1 MHYSKPG
8 MALQFAMIRRPME
21 TPAAKRRIVEV
32 TEHHAGQ
39 RLDNYLL
46 RELKGAPRSLIYRIV
61 RRGEVRVNRGRA
73 APDYRLRAGDLVRI
87 PPLRLP
93 APGTAEVPSEGQRAA
108 LATVLFEDE
117 HLLIIDKPAG
127 MAVHGGSGVAA
138 GVIEILRQMRP
149 PGGFLELVHRLDRET
164 SGCLLLAKRR
174 SALTRLHADLRDNS
188 GRTRHV
194 DKRYLALLRGPW
206 EGGTVTVDAELTK
219 GTMRGGEKL
228 ITAGGPGRYAK
239 SVIRLREPY
248 ADSAL
253 VEIDL
258 RTGRTHQAR
267 VHCAYI
273 DHPIAGDRKY
283 GDKQFNS
290 VMRQR
295 GLGRLFLHASRLGFR
310 HPASGQRI
318 RVESRLPPELRKVMQ
333 ELPPW
338 SGA

>member
-1 MHYSKPG
+1 
-8 MALQFAMIRRPME
+8 MIRRLMD

-73 APDYRLRAGDLVRI
+73 APDYRLRAGDMVRI
-87 PPLRLP
+87 PPLRLS
-93 APGTAEVPSEGQRAA
+93 APDTAEVPSEAQRAA

-117 HLLIIDKPAG
+117 QLLVIDKPAG

-138 GVIEILRQMRP
+138 GVIEILRQTRP
-149 PGGFLELVHRLDRET
+149 QGGFLELVHRLDRET

-188 GRTRHV
+188 GRTRRI

-206 EGGTVTVDAELTK
+206 EGGTVSVEAGLRK
-219 GTMRGGEKL
+219 GALRGGKKM
-228 ITAGGPGRYAK
+228 ITAGAQGRYAK
-239 SVIRLREPY
+239 SVIRLQEPY

-253 VEIDL
+253 VEIEL
-258 RTGRTHQAR
+258 LTGRTHQAR
-267 VHCAYI
+267 VHCAHI

-283 GDKQFNS
+283 GDKQFNG

-295 GLGRLFLHASRLGFR
+295 GLRRLFLHASRLAFR
-310 HPASGQRI
+310 HPAGGQRI
-318 RVESRLPPELRKVMQ
+318 RVESRLPPELRTVM
-333 ELPPW
+333 EALPPW
-338 SGA
+338 PGA